1 MNHGT
6 TVTSVVTGKPIHL
19 GGSLGRDKAT
29 GRGVFVSGLEVAR
42 RANIAV
48 EGARVAVQGFGNVG
62 SEAARLF
69 AGAGARVVAI
79 QDHTATLFN
88 TTGIDMTALT
98 AWQLEH
104 KQIAGFPGAE
114 TIASEAFWSVEMDIL
129 IPAALEGQITRHRAE
144 TLTCK
149 LVLEGANG
157 PTYPDADDVLASR
170 GIVVVP
176 DVVCNAGGVTVS
188 YFEWVQDMA
197 SFFWSEEEIN
207 ARMDKIMTDAMV
219 HVWEKPRRNPAL
231 CVLPPTLSPVS
242 VFCWRVKIVVS
253 IRAKTGLHSCEQN
266 HLQYRWFYF
275 TSPRSSV
282 LR

>member
-1 MNHGT
+1 M
-6 TVTSVVTGKPIHL
+6 
-19 GGSLGRDKAT
+19 
-29 GRGVFVSGLEVAR
+29 
-42 RANIAV
+42 
-48 EGARVAVQGFGNVG
+48 
-62 SEAARLF
+62 AALS
-69 AGAGARVVAI
+69 
-79 QDHTATLFN
+79 
-88 TTGIDMTALT
+88 

-114 TIASEAFWSVEMDIL
+114 TIASEDFWSLEMDIL

-170 GIVVVP
+170 GIVVGP

-207 ARMDKIMTDAMV
+207 NRMDKIMTDAMV
-219 HVWEKPRRNPAL
+219 HVWEKAAEKSCSLRTAAY
-231 CVLPPTLSPVS
+231 
-242 VFCWRVKIVVS
+242 IV
-253 IRAKTGLHSCEQN
+253 ACERI
-266 HLQYRWFYF
+266 LLARKDRGIY
-275 TSPRSSV
+275 PG
-282 LR
+282 